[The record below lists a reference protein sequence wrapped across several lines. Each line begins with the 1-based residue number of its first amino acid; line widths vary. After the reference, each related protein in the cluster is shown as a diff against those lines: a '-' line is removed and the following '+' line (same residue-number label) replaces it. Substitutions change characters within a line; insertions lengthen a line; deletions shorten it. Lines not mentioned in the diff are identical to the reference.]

1 MVDLCIRL
9 LPGRAIAQPDDG
21 IKVRSR
27 SFAFMAGLKRGI
39 KVGIQG
45 SGRVLSKHS
54 DDGVWLAS

>member
-9 LPGRAIAQPDDG
+9 LPGRAIAQPDDCL
-21 IKVRSR
+21 KVRSP
-27 SFAFMAGLKRGI
+27 SFAFMAGLKRRI

-45 SGRVLSKHS
+45 SGCVLSKHT